1 MNMYPSTPKLRPTLW
16 DGAVAALVAALAIVT
31 ALCFYGR
38 RTGAPQAVTITHRG
52 ALIQT
57 IRLTGLTGTKTVI
70 WKFRWTAAVS
80 ALPAATVRGRTAF
93 TPAASPAP
101 ARASSA
107 CRSRW
112 SSSSPAA
119 HRTPMWCWDRG
130 RRMKHISTRQL
141 ALCAVLTA
149 LALGLSTLE
158 NLFPVTLLIPL
169 PGVKLGLAN
178 IVTVFALYQ
187 LGALPALA
195 ILTARCLLG
204 GLFAGNASA
213 MLFSLLGGLTA
224 MLVMILLRRLK
235 GLSIYGVSIG
245 GAAGHNLGQM
255 AAALI
260 TLGNT
265 AVLGYLPFLLGI
277 SLLTGTLT
285 GFVSS
290 LLFRAM
296 AHIKLSTKE

>member
-1 MNMYPSTPKLRPTLW
+1 
-16 DGAVAALVAALAIVT
+16 
-31 ALCFYGR
+31 
-38 RTGAPQAVTITHRG
+38 
-52 ALIQT
+52 
-57 IRLTGLTGTKTVI
+57 
-70 WKFRWTAAVS
+70 
-80 ALPAATVRGRTAF
+80 
-93 TPAASPAP
+93 
-101 ARASSA
+101 
-107 CRSRW
+107 
-112 SSSSPAA
+112 
-119 HRTPMWCWDRG
+119 
-130 RRMKHISTRQL
+130 MKHISTRQL

-195 ILTARCLLG
+195 
-204 GLFAGNASA
+204 SA

-224 MLVMILLRRLK
+224 MLVMILLRRLRC
-235 GLSIYGVSIG
+235 LSIYGVSIG